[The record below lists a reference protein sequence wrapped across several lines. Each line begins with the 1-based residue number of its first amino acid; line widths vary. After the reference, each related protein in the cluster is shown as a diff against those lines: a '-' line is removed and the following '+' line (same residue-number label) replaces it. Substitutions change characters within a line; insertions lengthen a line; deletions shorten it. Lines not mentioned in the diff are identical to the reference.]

1 MLRITKKRTAVIAG
15 AAALVLAGTTA
26 AFAYWTTSGSGSG
39 SASVASSAHTVTL
52 HATTSGNLYPG
63 ASVPVSFTAD
73 NASSGGLQV
82 NKVQLVSVTA
92 DTAHASCTVADF
104 TMADVLE
111 TQTIAAGASGIAL
124 TNGGT
129 LAYADTAVDQSTCKG
144 ATLTL
149 TVSSN

>member
-1 MLRITKKRTAVIAG
+1 
-15 AAALVLAGTTA
+15 
-26 AFAYWTTSGSGSG
+26 
-39 SASVASSAHTVTL
+39 
-52 HATTSGNLYPG
+52 
-63 ASVPVSFTAD
+63 
-73 NASSGGLQV
+73 
-82 NKVQLVSVTA
+82 
-92 DTAHASCTVADF
+92 
-104 TMADVLE
+104 MADVLE